1 MNINTSPYNF
11 KEKALCMENRKCLI
25 RNRGN
30 TIMWGFPGGSAV
42 MQTTQETW
50 VWSLG
55 REDPP
60 EEALQPSPVF
70 LSEKLHGQRSLAGCS
85 RGVTKSRTG
94 LKRLSMSTTLYYWL
108 KCKQQINYANNV

>member
-42 MQTTQETW
+42 MQKTQEIW
-50 VWSLG
+50 V
-55 REDPP
+55 
-60 EEALQPSPVF
+60 
-70 LSEKLHGQRSLAGCS
+70 
-85 RGVTKSRTG
+85 
-94 LKRLSMSTTLYYWL
+94 
-108 KCKQQINYANNV
+108 